1 MATLAETRAR
11 DRLLKLDGPAVPP
24 EVKARQ
30 LLCDVLPKRALQ
42 EFLEKDYF
50 HVEGKVGVYR
60 ISRDSQTEIYR
71 NGRLAASGCL
81 QLTVFA
87 PTYDRM
93 LAEYLVL
100 KNDERLYWTKANIF
114 PVKRFFDWRILAIAV
129 VDFALMAK
137 LVLDY
142 LY

>member
-1 MATLAETRAR
+1 MTVLAEARVR
-11 DRLLKLDGPAVPP
+11 DRNQKLNSPAVPP

-30 LLCDVLPKRALQ
+30 LLCDVLPKKATQ
-42 EFLEKDYF
+42 EFLEKNSF
-50 HVEGKVGVYR
+50 HVEGKVGIYR
-60 ISRDSQTEIYR
+60 ISRDAQTEIYR
-71 NGRLAASGCL
+71 NGRLVASGCL

-114 PVKRFFDWRILAIAV
+114 PVKRFFDWRILAVGAVDLVLIAKV
-129 VDFALMAK
+129 
-137 LVLDY
+137 VLDY